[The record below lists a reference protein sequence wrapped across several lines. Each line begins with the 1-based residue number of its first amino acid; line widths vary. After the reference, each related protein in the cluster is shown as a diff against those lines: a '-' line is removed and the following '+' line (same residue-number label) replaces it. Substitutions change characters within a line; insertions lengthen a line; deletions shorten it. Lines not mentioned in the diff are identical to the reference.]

1 LGALLTQ
8 LGEGGAN
15 LIDVDHVREAVGLS
29 VGETGVELVMETR
42 GAQHAKQLLQLLE
55 GLGYKPNVLS

>member
-1 LGALLTQ
+1 M
-8 LGEGGAN
+8 
-15 LIDVDHVREAVGLS
+15 DHVREAVGLS

-55 GLGYKPNVLS
+55 GLGYKPDVLS